1 MHNTRPILP
10 KIQSEHLKLN
20 QPHPDFFSKDY
31 VFNKDHEIAINSLIS
46 NLFSSYSKILPIRV
60 DFYVKKEFTDKH
72 GYFDLRFWLTKFRN
86 NIRKNKLFEHY
97 ITYISKIE
105 YAPLTGWH
113 CHMVLFFN
121 GQRVQNDII
130 YANSIC
136 RYWENVITKG
146 IGRAYSSNLARMNE
160 NTWQSEDIENERY
173 ILGLVIGYSDHDN
186 INKLRQI
193 CYYLAKE
200 TQSDLQQQK
209 YLPKHMRTFN
219 TGHVPLGNADRT
231 IPRGRKR
238 THLYT
243 QNPERSRAL
252 EEMRRKA
259 TISYKNRY

>member
-60 DFYVKKEFTDKH
+60 DFYVKKEFTDKY

-86 NIRKNKLFEHY
+86 NVRKNKLFEHY

-121 GQRVQNDII
+121 GQRVQNDIV

-160 NTWQSEDIENERY
+160 NTWQSEDIENETVY
-173 ILGLVIGYSDHDN
+173 PGS
-186 INKLRQI
+186 
-193 CYYLAKE
+193 
-200 TQSDLQQQK
+200 
-209 YLPKHMRTFN
+209 
-219 TGHVPLGNADRT
+219 GHWIFG
-231 IPRGRKR
+231 
-238 THLYT
+238 
-243 QNPERSRAL
+243 S
-252 EEMRRKA
+252 
-259 TISYKNRY
+259 

>member
-1 MHNTRPILP
+1 M
-10 KIQSEHLKLN
+10 N

-31 VFNKDHEIAINSLIS
+31 AFNKDHEIAINSLIS

-60 DFYVKKEFTDKH
+60 DFYVKKEFTDKY

-209 YLPKHMRTFN
+209 YLPKHMRAFN

-252 EEMRRKA
+252 EEMRRKG